1 MNDPGQV
8 FVMGPLR
15 QAAPMLSSDIQ
26 SAIVT
31 YDAAS
36 PQQQTSWASAYDK
49 ALGTIMPS
57 GGGAIL
63 LTTSTASSLVATGRT
78 YTVDATKNN
87 GTFGQFIPGV
97 MPSQGIGIGDH
108 PLQVLQLEE
117 STNFRS
123 NLGLVELSGNS
134 ATVHVTGYLPDSKIT
149 AAVDVPLGP
158 NQFTQF
164 TQVLASMFPGQ
175 NTYNGRIS
183 VQVTGG
189 TGRVAAYGSVI
200 DNISKDPTYVPFQ

>member
-1 MNDPGQV
+1 
-8 FVMGPLR
+8 
-15 QAAPMLSSDIQ
+15 
-26 SAIVT
+26 
-31 YDAAS
+31 
-36 PQQQTSWASAYDK
+36 
-49 ALGTIMPS
+49 
-57 GGGAIL
+57 
-63 LTTSTASSLVATGRT
+63 
-78 YTVDATKNN
+78 
-87 GTFGQFIPGV
+87 